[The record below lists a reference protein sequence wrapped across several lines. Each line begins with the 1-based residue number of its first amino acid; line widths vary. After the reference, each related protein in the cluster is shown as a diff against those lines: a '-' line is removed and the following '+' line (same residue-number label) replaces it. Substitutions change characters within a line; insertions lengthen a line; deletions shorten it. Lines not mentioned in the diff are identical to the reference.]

1 MSPVLSI
8 ALVKSSVKLALE
20 DKANEGKSK
29 EELREIIVRKVIKQ
43 AFQYIDKE
51 IKKVEL
57 EIEVLKD
64 LELESTKVVG
74 DDDLPTA
81 MTQAKQ
87 TLKKLKKDKEE
98 LTQKSEKLRTKYAKI
113 EQ

>member
-1 MSPVLSI
+1 M
-8 ALVKSSVKLALE
+8 KSSVRSALE

-43 AFQYIDKE
+43 AFQFIDKE

-57 EIEVLKD
+57 EIEVLRD
-64 LELESTKVVG
+64 LELESTKVG

-81 MTQAKQ
+81 LTQAK
-87 TLKKLKKDKEE
+87 TALKKLKRDKEE